1 MGFSM
6 SKKVS
11 ISDVLELTPD
21 ERIRLVEEI
30 WDSIAGVPEAVELTP
45 TQRDELDVR
54 LAEYRANPKAGD
66 PWSVVKARI
75 LKGR

>member
-1 MGFSM
+1 M

-11 ISDVLELTPD
+11 ISDVLELTPE

-30 WDSIAGVPEAVELTP
+30 WDSITGVPEAVELTP
-45 TQRDELDVR
+45 AQRDELDAR
-54 LAEYRANPKAGD
+54 LARYQADPKAGD
-66 PWSVVKARI
+66 PWDVVKARI